1 MTHYGFFMCEC
12 NDVFHSVQGVFLGSS
27 TSPNAGTRP
36 KGLGTYIFLDNF
48 RRSVSLFS
56 VRSLIKSNWIYKDNS
71 YISPLVK
78 DMGK

>member
-1 MTHYGFFMCEC
+1 MNTQHYGFFTSKE
-12 NDVFHSVQGVFLGSS
+12 NNIFGSTQGVFLISS

-56 VRSLIKSNWIYKDNS
+56 TRSLIKSTWINS
-71 YISPLVK
+71 NDVYIGEPK
-78 DMGK
+78 I